1 MNRMHLAWAALC
13 LLPAWAQ
20 AVTCQPNTV
29 ASNPDAIYTVHGDGT
44 VTDTRTGLT
53 WKQCLEGFDN
63 TGAGCAPVSGQ
74 KLFTWEQALTL
85 ATSHSFAG
93 HSDWR
98 LPNVKELHSLVE
110 ECRTGPAL
118 NDTAFPGEPQAGSV
132 RSSSPAA
139 GPVPTIVWDVSFL
152 VGYADQ
158 SARST
163 PAYVRL
169 VRGGP
174 SFAPAPILSAVA
186 LSGTPT
192 VNSAAMLG
200 TSNLD
205 ATGYWLVVPRGST
218 PPTPAQVKAQAPY
231 GGVTP
236 VAQGSTAMV
245 AATPASIAIGG
256 LTAAT
261 DYDFYLVADASGQTS
276 TPVQKVPFTTAAVP
290 VAGACGSAH
299 NTGSAPLLA
308 SAPASALCNTGMAS
322 AVTGGTT
329 SWGWSCTADTAAACQ
344 APRGY
349 LVTPSAGPNG
359 SIAGAAQTVAYGTT
373 ASFTFAPAQG
383 YVVDAVGSSCG
394 GSLSGNTFTTGAVTA
409 ACSVGATFKRAPTVL
424 TVPEGPQAGQP
435 VTVAPPA
442 VNDWQI
448 TEASTQTTAS
458 VGDAPPAGVNLP
470 HGLVR
475 LKLELGAK
483 GSAATVVLTYP
494 QALPPGTVYYRYGKT
509 ADNPQPHWHV
519 FPGAVISGRTV
530 TLTFQDGGAGDD
542 DLVDDSVIL
551 ELGGV
556 AVPAAVPGGA
566 RAIPTLGEWGLAL
579 LAGVLGLFSLW
590 ALRRRGA

>member
-1 MNRMHLAWAALC
+1 MNRMYLAWAGLC

-20 AVTCQPNTV
+20 AVTCYPNTV

-53 WKQCLEGFDN
+53 WKQCIEGFDN
-63 TGAGCAPVSGQ
+63 TGTGCAPVSGQ
-74 KLFTWEQALTL
+74 KLFTWEQAL
-85 ATSHSFAG
+85 AHAVSNGFAG
-93 HSDWR
+93 HNDWR
-98 LPNVKELHSLVE
+98 LPDIKELHSLVE
-110 ECRTGPAL
+110 ECRGSPAIS
-118 NDTAFPGEPQAGSV
+118 DTAFPGEPQGGTVHSA
-132 RSSSPAA
+132 SPVG
-139 GPVPTIVWDVSFL
+139 GPAPVMVWNVN
-152 VGYADQ
+152 VVTGYAVQ
-158 SARST
+158 SARVT

-174 SFAPAPILSAVA
+174 SFAALPVLSAVA

-205 ATGYWLVVPRGST
+205 ATGYWLVVPRGSA

-290 VAGACGSAH
+290 VAGVCGSAH

-329 SWGWSCTADTAAACQ
+329 AWGWSCTADTAVACQ

-349 LVTPSAGPNG
+349 LVTPSAGANG
-359 SIAGAAQTVAYGTT
+359 SIAGAAQTVAYGAT
-373 ASFTFAPAQG
+373 ASFTFTPAQG

-394 GSLSGNTFTTGAVTA
+394 GSLSGNAFTTGAVTA
-409 ACSVGATFKRAPTVL
+409 ACSVSATFKPAPTVL

-442 VNDWQI
+442 VNGWQI

-509 ADNPQPHWHV
+509 ADDPHPHWHV

-556 AVPAAVPGGA
+556 AVPATVPGGA
-566 RAIPTLGEWGLAL
+566 QAIPTLSEWGVLLLSALA
-579 LAGVLGLFSLW
+579 ATFGLR
-590 ALRRRGA
+590 AARRRV